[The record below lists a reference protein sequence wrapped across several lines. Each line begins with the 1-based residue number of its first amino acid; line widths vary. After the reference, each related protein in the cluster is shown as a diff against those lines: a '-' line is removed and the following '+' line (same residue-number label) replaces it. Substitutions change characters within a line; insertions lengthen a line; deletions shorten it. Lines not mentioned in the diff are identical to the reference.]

1 MKTSV
6 EDRIIQRLQGFKEAL
21 QSGAVDGNR
30 FTCRTIEL
38 DLKPQPYNPE
48 AVKKTRKL
56 LGASQAVFA
65 RFLGVSTKTVQA
77 WEHGS
82 NSPSD
87 MACRFLDEICH
98 NPAYWLRRL
107 KEMIVTK

>member
-1 MKTSV
+1 
-6 EDRIIQRLQGFKEAL
+6 DRIIQRLRGFKEAL
-21 QSGAVDGNR
+21 QSGAVDDKR

-38 DLKPQPYNPE
+38 DLKPQPYSPG

-77 WEHGS
+77 WEGGA
-82 NSPSD
+82 NTPSD
-87 MACRFLDEICH
+87 MACRFLDEIRH
-98 NPAYWLRRL
+98 NPTYWLGRL
-107 KEMIVTK
+107 KEMIVAK